1 VVDQLLVL
9 VVPELLLV
17 VPLQVVL
24 QLAEPVLDYMRHMGL
39 EQLVALVLDYMRH
52 MGLEPQVGHKRH
64 SQLVDMFE
72 LE

>member
-24 QLAEPVLDYMRHMGL
+24 QLAEQVLDYMRHMGL
-39 EQLVALVLDYMRH
+39 EQLVA
-52 MGLEPQVGHKRH
+52 
-64 SQLVDMFE
+64 
-72 LE
+72 

>member
-39 EQLVALVLDYMRH
+39 EQLVA
-52 MGLEPQVGHKRH
+52 
-64 SQLVDMFE
+64 
-72 LE
+72 